1 MVTAVVK
8 SSEGDEGTFTKSSI
22 PSKLN
27 ACPTSPGAKVVPRC
41 SVPGLPSQIS
51 LALPSPGH
59 QLTMP
64 GGGGTHDGVGVGV
77 GVTSGEPVT
86 MTPGPGLFGRA
97 LFHRFCPNT
106 TSAREM
112 PVKQIATPSKSR
124 GWRNADWEEKIFL
137 TRESFYFTRNLQ
149 VEKILRKLR
158 KKSG

>member
-59 QLTMP
+59 QLTMFE
-64 GGGGTHDGVGVGV
+64 GGGTHC
-77 GVTSGEPVT
+77 
-86 MTPGPGLFGRA
+86 GLHLPA
-97 LFHRFCPNT
+97 LPALTIAWISACE
-106 TSAREM
+106 SARLKYSTSSIS
-112 PVKQIATPSKSR
+112 PGKVS
-124 GWRNADWEEKIFL
+124 
-137 TRESFYFTRNLQ
+137 
-149 VEKILRKLR
+149 ILLSEVRL
-158 KKSG
+158 

>member
-59 QLTMP
+59 QLTMFE
-64 GGGGTHDGVGVGV
+64 GGGTHVGLHLPELSALTIAWISACDNARLRIS
-77 GVTSGEPVT
+77 TSS
-86 MTPGPGLFGRA
+86 
-97 LFHRFCPNT
+97 
-106 TSAREM
+106 TS
-112 PVKQIATPSKSR
+112 PS
-124 GWRNADWEEKIFL
+124 
-137 TRESFYFTRNLQ
+137 
-149 VEKILRKLR
+149 
-158 KKSG
+158 